1 MDFVHAQDG
10 VAKAGEVMDGF
21 IADAIRCLDVLPES
35 PDRQC
40 LKDLAQFVGD
50 RKA

>member
-1 MDFVHAQDG
+1 
-10 VAKAGEVMDGF
+10 MDGF

-35 PDRQC
+35 PARQY
-40 LKDLAQFVGD
+40 LKALAQFVGD